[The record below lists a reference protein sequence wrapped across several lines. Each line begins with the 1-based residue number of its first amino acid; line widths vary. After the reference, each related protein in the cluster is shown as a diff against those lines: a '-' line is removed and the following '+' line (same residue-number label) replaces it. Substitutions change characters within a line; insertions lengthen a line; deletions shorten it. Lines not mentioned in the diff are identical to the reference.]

1 MPWGEIVTF
10 SLEQWILNLENRNI
24 WYLLNLNFTLLK
36 KPYNQGQ
43 YKDHLASVSD
53 QERQVLRA
61 IIGQKLDTSNKEEF
75 WLGGLNQN

>member
-1 MPWGEIVTF
+1 M
-10 SLEQWILNLENRNI
+10 
-24 WYLLNLNFTLLK
+24 LK

-61 IIGQKLDTSNKEEF
+61 IIGQKLDTSDKEEF
-75 WLGGLNQN
+75 WLGSLNQN